1 MYSNLHYIFSGPL
14 VDYSVR
20 VSHLDKNGIEEGLM
34 AYLVDLGQEKERLR
48 KTLAKKLKEKHPIH
62 NKLESFTNAKLN
74 EILVNL
80 SLPVPSHRP
89 RKMKAIS
96 DYFFREY
103 PDAPMTNLIKVMEED
118 AYFAELTTGIIFHIF
133 VEGLFKTN

>member
-1 MYSNLHYIFSGPL
+1 
-14 VDYSVR
+14 
-20 VSHLDKNGIEEGLM
+20 M

-103 PDAPMTNLIKVMEED
+103 PDAPMTNLIRVMEED
-118 AYFAELTTGIIFHIF
+118 AYFAELTSGSMYFLEIKVLIDTFFREIAIM
-133 VEGLFKTN
+133 

>member
-1 MYSNLHYIFSGPL
+1 MFCIFSPAQL
-14 VDYSVR
+14 EDYSVQ
-20 VSHLDKNGIEEGLM
+20 VSNLSRSEIIDGLGAM
-34 AYLVDLGQEKERLR
+34 VDGRQGDNKLR
-48 KTLAKKLKEKHPIH
+48 NSLAKKYKMKHPIH
-62 NKLESFTNAKLN
+62 QKLETLAKTELYHLC
-74 EILVNL
+74 INL
-80 SLPVPSHRP
+80 SIDVKGKDQK
-89 RKMKAIS
+89 RKKKAIS